1 MVENLPAMQE
11 MGLDSW
17 VGKIPWRRECLPT
30 LVFLYG
36 ESHGQKNLEG
46 SSPWDFPGKNTG
58 VGCHSLLQGIF
69 LTQGSNPVSHVSAW
83 QADSLPLRHWGKAQ
97 WVHCIPSISWGSQV
111 INIPHLK
118 KYMEILYLAY
128 SSSIFRC
135 PFVPKSS

>member
-46 SSPWDFPGKNTG
+46 SSPWGREELDMTER
-58 VGCHSLLQGIF
+58 L
-69 LTQGSNPVSHVSAW
+69 
-83 QADSLPLRHWGKAQ
+83 
-97 WVHCIPSISWGSQV
+97 
-111 INIPHLK
+111 
-118 KYMEILYLAY
+118 
-128 SSSIFRC
+128 
-135 PFVPKSS
+135 